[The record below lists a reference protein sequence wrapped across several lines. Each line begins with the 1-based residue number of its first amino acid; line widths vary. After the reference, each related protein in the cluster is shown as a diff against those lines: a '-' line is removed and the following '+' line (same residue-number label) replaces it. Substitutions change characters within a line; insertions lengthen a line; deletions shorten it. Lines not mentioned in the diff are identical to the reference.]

1 MSVYTVEYSR
11 KNPETKRNITVVKYR
26 AQVKHNGKA
35 HTKLFDTEREAKDW
49 EAQKEKELSGMATV
63 ESMIAEAN
71 KITMR
76 MLLAEHFKQ
85 HLSKQSPNSYKTNQN
100 RSLRAIPE
108 FKIPYELIHKRIS
121 PQAFIVEGCRSLMAS
136 TEQLFRIG
144 EKNLSLQCQALRHCC
159 AVNQPGL
166 QRLLQPLDMLRYCWL
181 GQSSLLRRFAK
192 APAFDDGNERRHTL
206 QIYHAAFTPGYG

>member
-63 ESMIAEAN
+63 ENLIAEAN

-100 RSLRAIPE
+100 RSLRAIPVQDS
-108 FKIPYELIHKRIS
+108 LRADS
-121 PQAFIVEGCRSLMAS
+121 QADQQV
-136 TEQLFRIG
+136 QV
-144 EKNLSLQCQALRHCC
+144 QQ
-159 AVNQPGL
+159 
-166 QRLLQPLDMLRYCWL
+166 
-181 GQSSLLRRFAK
+181 
-192 APAFDDGNERRHTL
+192 DDCSGNYR
-206 QIYHAAFTPGYG
+206 ANPK